1 MLILI
6 TNRKVNKMNNQDKNN
21 VVYDNISGYGI
32 TVINDEMYLVLNNN
46 ELKKLDA
53 LIIKE
58 KREEN

>member
-1 MLILI
+1 
-6 TNRKVNKMNNQDKNN
+6 MNNQDKNN

-32 TVINDEMYLVLNNN
+32 TIINDEMYLVLNNN

-58 KREEN
+58 KKEEN